1 MTSGA
6 VFEATREYLPIGKST
21 YHEHLDRLVK
31 TGIVDLVPGQGRGRE
46 IRLRYDPDTVIRI
59 CRSPD

>member
-21 YHEHLDRLVK
+21 YHEHLNHLVK
-31 TGIVDLVPGQGRGRE
+31 IGIVDLVPGQGRGRE
-46 IRLRYDPDTVIRI
+46 IRLRYDPDTVAGI